1 MKADGYK
8 QIVKELRFAAEYG
21 CDSDL
26 TERAADALEEAADQI
41 ERGAS
46 EKSGKTVYVKM
57 LAWAQWNEIQALEK
71 ALNNN
76 SPDKIVVLPSYVDIM
91 NPEELEAIMTKEIGE

>member
-8 QIVKELRFAAEYG
+8 QIVKELLFAAEYG

-26 TERAADALEEAADQI
+26 IERAADALEEAADQI

-46 EKSGKTVYVKM
+46 EKSGTTVYMRM
-57 LAWAQWNEIQALEK
+57 LEWSTEEERRIMEDI
-71 ALNNN
+71 LNRR
-76 SPDKIVVLPSYVDIM
+76 SPDRIVIVPQRLEIL
-91 NPEELEAIMTKEIGE
+91 NPEELKTIKTKILGE

>member
-26 TERAADALEEAADQI
+26 IERAADALQEAAELI
-41 ERGAS
+41 ERSAT
-46 EKSGKTVYVKM
+46 EKSWTTVYM
-57 LAWAQWNEIQALEK
+57 RLLEWSTEEERRIMEDI
-71 ALNNN
+71 LNRS
-76 SPDKIVVLPSYVDIM
+76 SPDRIVILPSHIEIL
-91 NPEELEAIMTKEIGE
+91 NPEELQAIKTKILGE

>member
-26 TERAADALEEAADQI
+26 IERAADALQEAAELI
-41 ERGAS
+41 ERSAT
-46 EKSGKTVYVKM
+46 EKSGTTVYM
-57 LAWAQWNEIQALEK
+57 RLLEWSTEEERRIMEDI
-71 ALNNN
+71 LNRS
-76 SPDKIVVLPSYVDIM
+76 SPDRIVILPSHIEIL
-91 NPEELEAIMTKEIGE
+91 NPEELQAIKTKILGE

>member
-26 TERAADALEEAADQI
+26 IERAAEALEEAADQI

-46 EKSGKTVYVKM
+46 EQKTVYVKM
-57 LAWAQWNEIQALEK
+57 LAWTTQAELEK
-71 ALNNN
+71 VERYLNER
-76 SPDKIVVLPSYVDIM
+76 SPDKIVVLPGCVDLL
-91 NPEELEAIMTKEIGE
+91 NPEELEAVKTKILGE

>member
-26 TERAADALEEAADQI
+26 IERAADALEEAADQI

-46 EKSGKTVYVKM
+46 EKSGKTVYM
-57 LAWAQWNEIQALEK
+57 RLLEWSTEEERRIMEDI
-71 ALNNN
+71 LNRS
-76 SPDKIVVLPSYVDIM
+76 SPDRIVIVPQRLEIL
-91 NPEELEAIMTKEIGE
+91 NKEELQTIKTKILGE

>member
-8 QIVKELRFAAEYG
+8 QIVKELRFAAESG

-26 TERAADALEEAADQI
+26 IESAADALEEAADQI

-46 EKSGKTVYVKM
+46 EKSGTTVYM
-57 LAWAQWNEIQALEK
+57 RLLEWSTEEERRIMEDI
-71 ALNNN
+71 LNRS
-76 SPDKIVVLPSYVDIM
+76 SPDRIVLLPSHIEIL
-91 NPEELEAIMTKEIGE
+91 NPEDLETIKTQILGE